1 MAPASC
7 CPCVVSP
14 ASCWRL
20 IPFHPFA
27 RAPITSRFW
36 RTPMRQLHAENV
48 ALRSRLSAVK
58 AVTDDD
64 IDDEAAGQLRAKLAA
79 EVSESRRER
88 PPGRS

>member
-1 MAPASC
+1 
-7 CPCVVSP
+7 
-14 ASCWRL
+14 
-20 IPFHPFA
+20 
-27 RAPITSRFW
+27 
-36 RTPMRQLHAENV
+36 MRQLHAENV